1 MHTQIKLF
9 FYMVKQYET
18 IIINSPLVTEG
29 QLKESLTKY
38 KGFLTNNGA
47 EIVHEEDWGLKKFA
61 YPIKKKTTGF
71 YHLFEFKADP
81 ELIQKLETE
90 FNSDE
95 KILRYLT
102 VFLDKFGI
110 EYNDKRRKGGYKK
123 YVRETTE
130 APKEIINE

>member
-1 MHTQIKLF
+1 
-9 FYMVKQYET
+9 MVKQYET

-29 QLKESLTKY
+29 QLKESLTKFRE
-38 KGFLTNNGA
+38 FLLSNGA
-47 EIVHEEDWGLKKFA
+47 EMVHEEDWGLKKFA

-71 YHLFEFKADP
+71 YHLFEYKADP

-90 FNSDE
+90 FNRDE

-102 VFLDKFGI
+102 VLLDKFGI
-110 EYNDKRRKGGYKK
+110 EYNDRRRKGGYKK
-123 YVRETTE
+123 IVKETIKETE